1 MMNRIPRQLRSACL
15 VLAVAATASVASAQ
29 YDKQDIGSMDMPVN
43 PVQPGEV
50 NVQEKLGSY
59 VPLSDAFL
67 DEESQPVTLNTYVNK
82 GRPII
87 LWLGYYDCPQFC
99 DRMSAGLVRGV
110 KNLKLEGGKEFAIVH
125 VSINPNEVPGLA
137 KQKKINYTKELGW
150 PGESKGWNLLTGK
163 PESIAAL
170 TDSVGYKY
178 KAVKVKGETEY
189 AHPAVLVVLSPE
201 GKVARYLYP
210 QQGGGDLAFDPETL
224 RLSLIEASEG
234 RVGSTIDHLMLTCL
248 RWDAQTGKY
257 TKDAVA
263 LMKWA
268 GALTVLIMAA
278 VLLPLW
284 IRAARKPAD
293 AEHSPQGGTLAT
305 R

>member
-1 MMNRIPRQLRSACL
+1 MTFVPRQFRAACL
-15 VLAVAATASVASAQ
+15 GLTLVAASATVASAQ
-29 YDKQDIGSMDMPVN
+29 YDRQDIGSMDVAVN

-50 NVQEKLGSY
+50 NVEEKLGAF
-59 VPLSDAFL
+59 VPLGDSFL
-67 DEESQPVTLNTYVNK
+67 DEEGQPVTLNTYLNH

-87 LWLGYYDCPQFC
+87 LWLGYYECPQFC

-110 KNLKLEGGKEFAIVH
+110 KNIKLDSGKEFAIVH

-137 KQKKINYTKELGW
+137 KQKKINYTKELGQ
-150 PGESKGWNLLTGK
+150 PGDSKGWSLLTGK

-170 TDSVGYKY
+170 TASVGYKY
-178 KAVKVKGETEY
+178 KAVKVRGETEY

-210 QQGGGDLAFDPETL
+210 QQGGGDLAFDPQTL
-224 RLSLIEASEG
+224 RLSLIEASDG
-234 RVGSTIDHLMLTCL
+234 RVGSTVDHLMLTCL

-268 GALTVLIMAA
+268 GALTVLIMAII
-278 VLLPLW
+278 LIPLW
-284 IRAARKPAD
+284 IRAARQPAD
-293 AEHSPQGGTLAT
+293 PDDDSRGGTLAT
-305 R
+305 T